1 MHPNSSHQT
10 LVFTEREYLL
20 SGATMLTNSL
30 KITDTTKTELLELI
44 SFQSDQEISQKN
56 CRADSC
62 SVLDRL
68 TCWLSISVMTF
79 LGIKIT
85 LILQSLIQET
95 NNIWSSSFVSKY
107 FKFYVDFRNSE
118 KIWANIFWFG
128 DNYIRIR
135 CVKQSFLLRDNTG
148 YREPLC

>member
-1 MHPNSSHQT
+1 MLKKIEKIIFDLSISASEFVSSNT
-10 LVFTEREYLL
+10 CFYWERILAIRCQYV
-20 SGATMLTNSL
+20 N
-30 KITDTTKTELLELI
+30 K
-44 SFQSDQEISQKN
+44 QSQDYRYYEILQKN